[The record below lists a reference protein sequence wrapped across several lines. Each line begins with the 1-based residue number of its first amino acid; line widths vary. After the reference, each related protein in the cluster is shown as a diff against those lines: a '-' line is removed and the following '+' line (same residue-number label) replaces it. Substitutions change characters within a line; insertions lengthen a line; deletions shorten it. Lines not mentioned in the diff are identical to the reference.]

1 MDGTYEMQDELY
13 QCVGYCQADE
23 ESGCCLG
30 CGRPLFPGTSFE
42 TERQTERRPDLG
54 TTENR
59 FPVDPLM

>member
-1 MDGTYEMQDELY
+1 MDGRYEEEDELY

-23 ESGCCLG
+23 DSGCCLG
-30 CGRPLFPGTSFE
+30 CGRPLYPPAMSAAA
-42 TERQTERRPDLG
+42 RPSDV

>member
-1 MDGTYEMQDELY
+1 MDGTYEAQDELY

-23 ESGCCLG
+23 DSGCCLG
-30 CGRPLFPGTSFE
+30 CGRPLMPDSARE
-42 TERQTERRPDLG
+42 TAQRPDLG